1 VKSYTDIRDELI
13 ERVASKTP
21 FTNFSTSSGIRNLLE
36 IFAYVIA
43 SLYNFVFKVAQQGFL
58 MSATG
63 EWLDLRA
70 RECGVERLPGN
81 KAQLWITFNR
91 TASANPLT
99 IPAGNIV
106 KSRADSSG
114 NEYRFST
121 IQPATIP
128 ANESFVRVLAEA
140 EAIGTA
146 YNIGSG
152 TVTRLVTSISGITSV
167 INDDFLL
174 ANGKTVSTLY
184 REGSDIETDGALR
197 KRAQLAWQAIGVGGN
212 RAAYEQWALSVPG
225 VRSVQILDDFP
236 FGPGT
241 VGVVVLGVD
250 GMPSSQLLSDVLLYL
265 RQRKPLTSDVRVVGP
280 SKRTIDVSVNVWR
293 FSDADRETIDNTAR
307 QVIQIHTDKL
317 LLGEGLLVARLLQAI
332 LNIDG
337 VYNVRL
343 LLPAQDLLC
352 GPTEF
357 LELGA
362 LTIEHFL
369 KGRSY
374 QDTGIIIEPVET
386 TDGESVPALK
396 RENFY

>member
-1 VKSYTDIRDELI
+1 
-13 ERVASKTP
+13 
-21 FTNFSTSSGIRNLLE
+21 
-36 IFAYVIA
+36 
-43 SLYNFVFKVAQQGFL
+43 
-58 MSATG
+58 
-63 EWLDLRA
+63 
-70 RECGVERLPGN
+70 
-81 KAQLWITFNR
+81 
-91 TASANPLT
+91 
-99 IPAGNIV
+99 
-106 KSRADSSG
+106 
-114 NEYRFST
+114 
-121 IQPATIP
+121 
-128 ANESFVRVLAEA
+128 
-140 EAIGTA
+140 
-146 YNIGSG
+146 
-152 TVTRLVTSISGITSV
+152 
-167 INDDFLL
+167 
-174 ANGKTVSTLY
+174 
-184 REGSDIETDGALR
+184 
-197 KRAQLAWQAIGVGGN
+197 
-212 RAAYEQWALSVPG
+212 
-225 VRSVQILDDFP
+225 
-236 FGPGT
+236 
-241 VGVVVLGVD
+241 
-250 GMPSSQLLSDVLLYL
+250 MPSSQLLSDVLLYL